1 MASVERLPHTGD
13 MVVSTRRIGEAVTDG
28 TGLRPEEL
36 ALVVA
41 GAVVLTG
48 VVVAL
53 KVVDLVNR
61 YWTPASGR
69 R

>member
-1 MASVERLPHTGD
+1 ME
-13 MVVSTRRIGEAVTDG
+13 VSTRRIGEAVSDG

-36 ALVVA
+36 AVIVAGAVALA
-41 GAVVLTG
+41 GAVVL
-48 VVVAL
+48 L

-61 YWTPASGR
+61 YWTPSGGR

>member
-1 MASVERLPHTGD
+1 ME
-13 MVVSTRRIGEAVTDG
+13 VSTRRIGEAVADG

-41 GAVVLTG
+41 GALVLTG

-61 YWTPASGR
+61 YWTPAGGR

>member
-1 MASVERLPHTGD
+1 MQ
-13 MVVSTRRIGEAVTDG
+13 VSTRRIGEAVTDG

-61 YWTPASGR
+61 YWAPTGGR

>member
-1 MASVERLPHTGD
+1 MAPRERLPHTEG
-13 MVVSTRRIGEAVTDG
+13 MEVSTRRIGEAVTDG

-61 YWTPASGR
+61 YWTPTGGR

>member
-1 MASVERLPHTGD
+1 ME
-13 MVVSTRRIGEAVTDG
+13 VSTRRIGEAVSDG

-36 ALVVA
+36 GMIVAGAVALA
-41 GAVVLTG
+41 GAVVL
-48 VVVAL
+48 L

-61 YWTPASGR
+61 YWTPSGGR

>member
-1 MASVERLPHTGD
+1 ME
-13 MVVSTRRIGEAVTDG
+13 VSTRRIGEAVTDG

-36 ALVVA
+36 ALVVT
-41 GAVVLTG
+41 GALVLTG

-53 KVVDLVNR
+53 KAVDLVNR
-61 YWTPASGR
+61 YWTPAGGR

>member
-1 MASVERLPHTGD
+1 ME
-13 MVVSTRRIGEAVTDG
+13 VSRRRIGQAVSDG
-28 TGLRPEEL
+28 TGLQPEDL

-41 GAVVLTG
+41 GALVLTG
-48 VVVAL
+48 LVVAL

-61 YWTPASGR
+61 YWTPAGGR